1 MQFCQTFSDD
11 FFPLS
16 TIFCTNGVEEF
27 NIQLRKLNALCWFFQ
42 CTCPLL
48 RFIFFS
54 SIFLPSPV
62 FISEWSLKVFLGDL
76 KANAARR
83 SVLWW
88 CKTDFLKWLKAMRWL
103 GQGLCYMFRVQ
114 HISAWHP
121 ALCKVWWSR
130 AQRHPMVGNKSYQFS
145 ATVLGFSCL
154 PQICVIICFSSRSP
168 ENVHIMICR
177 RGRCSKVANI
187 V

>member
-1 MQFCQTFSDD
+1 MIFS
-11 FFPLS
+11 PLYNFLYQWS
-16 TIFCTNGVEEF
+16 WGVQHTAKKIKCT
-27 NIQLRKLNALCWFFQ
+27 
-42 CTCPLL
+42 LL
-48 RFIFFS
+48 VFSMYLSSPSFHFFS

-76 KANAARR
+76 KANAAHR

-145 ATVLGFSCL
+145 ATVLGFSL
-154 PQICVIICFSSRSP
+154 SP
-168 ENVHIMICR
+168 TDLCNYLFFI
-177 RGRCSKVANI
+177 
-187 V
+187 